1 MVSDYELMLKDIN
14 VSKKQMN
21 LITNSDNLIETVS
34 TFYKKQKSNIHGIG
48 VFASKNLI
56 KDEFIGIAGLNNLF
70 KTTLGRW
77 INHSNKNNARFFFT
91 KNLDVLVFATKNIK
105 INTEIVANYRDH
117 ILNPK
122 IINIKPN
129 ERK

>member
-1 MVSDYELMLKDIN
+1 MSWQNKYILLFFGIILSFSVFSQTKEEL
-14 VSKKQMN
+14 
-21 LITNSDNLIETVS
+21 
-34 TFYKKQKSNIHGIG
+34 KKQKSNIHGIG

-122 IINIKPN
+122 IINIKT
-129 ERK
+129 K